1 MKEKVLVATEKP
13 FAREA
18 IAQMKEI
25 IEEAGFEFIL
35 FEKYQSHNELI
46 DKAKDVNALIVRSD
60 KVDKSLFEAAKNL
73 KIVVRAGAGY
83 DNIDLDAATEKK
95 VVAMNTPGQNSNAVA
110 ELVLGMMVYTI
121 RNHFNGTAGTELR
134 GKKMGIHAYGHV
146 GRIVGLIAKGFGM
159 KVYSFDPFIDK
170 IYIENDGVKYEADI
184 DGLYSKCQFI
194 SLHLPL
200 TDKTRES
207 VNFELMSKMPEGAM
221 IVNTARKEIINEKDL
236 LRMFE
241 ERPDFK
247 YVSDVSPDCA
257 EEIATKYPG
266 RYFFTPKKM
275 GAQTAEANINA
286 GVAAASQIVNFFKND
301 DHKFQLNTL
310 K

>member
-18 IAQMKEI
+18 LAQMKEI
-25 IEEAGFEFIL
+25 VEGAGFEFIL
-35 FEKYQSHNELI
+35 LEKYQSHDELLQT
-46 DKAKDVNALIVRSD
+46 AKEANALIVRSD
-60 KVDKSLFEAAKNL
+60 KVDKALFEAADDL

-146 GRIVGLIAKGFGM
+146 GRIVGMISKGFGM

-170 IYIENDGVKYEADI
+170 IFIENDGVKYEAEVSE
-184 DGLYSKCQFI
+184 LYSKCQYI

-207 VNFELMSKMPEGAM
+207 VNFDLLSKMPKGAM
-221 IVNTARKEIINEKDL
+221 IVNTARKEIINERDL

-247 YVSDVSPDCA
+247 YVSDVAPDCA
-257 EEIATKYPG
+257 EEIETKYPG
-266 RYFFTPKKM
+266 RFFFTPKKM

-286 GVAAASQIVNFFKND
+286 GVAAATQIVNFFKND
-301 DHKFQLNTL
+301 DHKFQLNTVS
-310 K
+310 